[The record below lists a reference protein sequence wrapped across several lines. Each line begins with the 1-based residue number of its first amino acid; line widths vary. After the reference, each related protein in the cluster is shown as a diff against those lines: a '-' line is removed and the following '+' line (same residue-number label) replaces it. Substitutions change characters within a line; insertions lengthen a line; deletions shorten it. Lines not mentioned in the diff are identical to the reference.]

1 MLFSE
6 NFLKTSS
13 IVILEF
19 NILKISWSANS
30 ALTKSS
36 IKEGIEENKKE
47 SWQRE
52 EESRT
57 VGEKRKD
64 NAEYKRPNV

>member
-1 MLFSE
+1 MVFKVAIILRNFILFSE
-6 NFLKTSS
+6 NFLKTSN

-36 IKEGIEENKKE
+36 IKEGIEGNKKE
-47 SWQRE
+47 S
-52 EESRT
+52 
-57 VGEKRKD
+57 
-64 NAEYKRPNV
+64 